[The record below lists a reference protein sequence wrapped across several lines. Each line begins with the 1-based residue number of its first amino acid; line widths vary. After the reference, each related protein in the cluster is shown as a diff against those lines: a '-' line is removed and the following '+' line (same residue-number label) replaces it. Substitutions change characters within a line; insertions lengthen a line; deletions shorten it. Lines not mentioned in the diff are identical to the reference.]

1 MKNYVE
7 FKLNDEQLKSAEK
20 IVEAIRAYNEA
31 LKDAFISGKVSF
43 ETKTAADLFFTE
55 NAAESILFKK
65 ELWRNQ
71 CESAAKELQSLDYI
85 CENNPESIAAVKEEL
100 ENLHDA
106 FASSRDLM
114 KLID

>member
-7 FKLNDEQLKSAEK
+7 FKLNDEQSEAAKR
-20 IVEAIRAYNEA
+20 IVEAIRNFNDS
-31 LKDAFISGKVSF
+31 LSSQFLWGRVSY
-43 ETKTAADLFFTE
+43 ETQRDVNLFFTLD
-55 NAAESILFKK
+55 AAESILYKGK
-65 ELWRNQ
+65 LWRNQ
-71 CESAAKELQSLDYI
+71 CEAAAKELQSLDYI